1 MQIQP
6 KDILKDCPLCRHM
19 TGAQLDALLSAA
31 GSRVRS
37 YEKGAYIFSEGDK
50 PERLYILLQGKIG
63 IVRDALSGRRVLV
76 TQLEAGGELFGEVY
90 LFLGSGRYDVHAEAL
105 ESSAVLEL
113 PGRILREASFYD
125 GGLGGILQQNLLAI
139 FARKAYALNRRVRVL
154 GAATLRE
161 KIAHYLTQRQD
172 QQGRIRERLSREEMA
187 AYMSAARPSLSRE
200 LGRMQEEGILRM
212 EGRRIEVLNQAAL
225 ERYL

>member
-6 KDILKDCPLCRHM
+6 KAILKDCPLCRHM
-19 TGAQLDALLSAA
+19 TDVQLDALLSTA
-31 GSRVRS
+31 GGRVQA

-50 PERLYILLQGKIG
+50 PEQLYILLEGKIG
-63 IVRDALSGRRVLV
+63 IARDALSGRRILM
-76 TQLEAGGELFGEVY
+76 TQLEKGGELFGEVY

-113 PGRILREASFYD
+113 PGRILGAACFEDS
-125 GGLGGILQQNLLAI
+125 GLSGILQQNLLAI

-172 QQGRIRERLSREEMA
+172 DQGRIRERLSREEMA
-187 AYMSAARPSLSRE
+187 AYMGAARPSLSRE
-200 LGRMQEEGILRM
+200 LGCMQEEGILRM
-212 EGRRIEVLNQAAL
+212 EGRRIEILDQTAL
-225 ERYL
+225 EQYL